1 MNDKLKPCPFCGGKA
16 ILSGSHTV
24 ADETF
29 ELRFVFC
36 ESCCTETRLY
46 STKQKAIDAWNRRAE
61 PTFTLDEL
69 DAIRRMFDEQAERAL
84 SKFKSITDKC
94 AAALKGARND
104 TGNI

>member
-69 DAIRRMFDEQAERAL
+69 DAIRRMFRDRYPRARELPNIEQA
-84 SKFKSITDKC
+84 IIDKC
-94 AAALKGARND
+94 DAVLKG
-104 TGNI
+104 GSVE

>member
-46 STKQKAIDAWNRRAE
+46 STKQKAIDAWNRRVQL
-61 PTFTLDEL
+61 TFTPDEL
-69 DAIRRMFDEQAERAL
+69 DAIRRNVSDWRAERELSKIEQA
-84 SKFKSITDKC
+84 IIDKC
-94 AAALKGARND
+94 ADALKG
-104 TGNI
+104 GSVE